1 MRYLLTSFALMLT
14 TSMVGVSPAMAED
27 IGIPVTVHVTD
38 AEQIPIATAVVR
50 HPSEQ
55 DRHRVNTETGKWV
68 ASVLYLPNGDELIFA
83 KGMELEFEI
92 SAPGYK
98 NLRVTYFVRKRKNVV
113 PVILEK
119 MDFDLDAEEDE
130 VDDPVIQFGRDK
142 PID

>member
-1 MRYLLTSFALMLT
+1 
-14 TSMVGVSPAMAED
+14 MAAEEV
-27 IGIPVTVHVTD
+27 GIPVTVHVTD
-38 AEQIPIATAVVR
+38 IEGLPVATAVVR

-68 ASVLYLPNGDELIFA
+68 ASVLYLPNGDELVFI

-113 PVILEK
+113 PVVLEK
-119 MDFDLDAEEDE
+119 MEFDLDSEDD